1 MEQSKE
7 ITSRESILFGI
18 IGFLLGIVLTLLF
31 VRNAVNNNMIGM
43 MRMMGINQKTD
54 NHQEIGGEMVEHM
67 SKDTTPMNDIVLKLK
82 DKTGDD
88 FDKEFTDLMIE
99 HHQGAIDMANLAGQ
113 NAKHQEIKDLA
124 DDITSTQLSEIQ
136 MMRKWQKTWGY

>member
-1 MEQSKE
+1 
-7 ITSRESILFGI
+7 
-18 IGFLLGIVLTLLF
+18 
-31 VRNAVNNNMIGM
+31 

-67 SKDTTPMNDIVLKLK
+67 SKDTTPMNDIILKLK

>member
-1 MEQSKE
+1 
-7 ITSRESILFGI
+7 
-18 IGFLLGIVLTLLF
+18 
-31 VRNAVNNNMIGM
+31 
-43 MRMMGINQKTD
+43 
-54 NHQEIGGEMVEHM
+54 
-67 SKDTTPMNDIVLKLK
+67 
-82 DKTGDD
+82 
-88 FDKEFTDLMIE
+88 MIE